1 MLNTQGRC
9 RKETDEDCIF
19 RKYYDLQYTYIFM
32 NKIYVTL
39 PFNKFYFP
47 NCHSYLVTKLSFL
60 RPLFYH
66 SLTCFVPPIACLPLA
81 GIFDFY
87 LVLKYFFF
95 SFQVWWSICVFQ
107 SKSNNNSN
115 KSTNNNDINN
125 NNIYKNIYK
134 NIDNNNNNKW

>member
-1 MLNTQGRC
+1 MY
-9 RKETDEDCIF
+9 KIF
-19 RKYYDLQYTYIFM
+19 
-32 NKIYVTL
+32 VTL

-95 SFQVWWSICVFQ
+95 ISGMMIDLCLSI
-107 SKSNNNSN
+107 K
-115 KSTNNNDINN
+115 I
-125 NNIYKNIYK
+125 
-134 NIDNNNNNKW
+134 